1 MAEPRPE
8 RKIIIIP
15 AKKESP
21 QEQAKKRNLRVAAY
35 CRVSTG
41 DEEQLTS
48 YENQKAFYTEKIMK
62 NPDWTMVDIFADEG
76 ITGTSTCRRKQF
88 LRMIRQCRQGKIDMI
103 LAKSVSR
110 FARNTLDTISYTRE
124 LRGLGIAVIFE
135 EQNINSIYPESE
147 FLIALH
153 AAFAQ
158 SESES
163 ISANVRW
170 GKRQSI
176 KDGKVTFQYKTMLG
190 YKKGVDG
197 IVIAAVVFLCIPWE
211 SARIPFVIIALSH
224 FFIDW
229 IRVYVDKKH
238 EAPAAHFSSFVIDQV
253 LHIAII
259 YGSVRIFG
267 LDEQT
272 RNWLTDLA
280 LTFPVEQILRY
291 SLIFIIILDPASVFV
306 KKLSI
311 YVTGGTSG
319 GHKKAPPVGSVIG
332 KLERILTVILV
343 LCNQIG
349 AIGFVLTAKSLARYK
364 QLDDQS
370 FAEKYL
376 VGTLSSTT
384 IAIIA
389 ALLLK

>member
-1 MAEPRPE
+1 MFTSESL
-8 RKIIIIP
+8 KIVALICMLIDH
-15 AKKESP
+15 AGATLFP
-21 QEQAKKRNLRVAAY
+21 QCDILRSIG
-35 CRVSTG
+35 RVSFP
-41 DEEQLTS
+41 L
-48 YENQKAFYTEKIMK
+48 YAFLL
-62 NPDWTMVDIFADEG
+62 A
-76 ITGTSTCRRKQF
+76 
-88 LRMIRQCRQGKIDMI
+88 QG
-103 LAKSVSR
+103 
-110 FARNTLDTISYTRE
+110 
-124 LRGLGIAVIFE
+124 
-135 EQNINSIYPESE
+135 
-147 FLIALH
+147 
-153 AAFAQ
+153 
-158 SESES
+158 
-163 ISANVRW
+163 
-170 GKRQSI
+170 
-176 KDGKVTFQYKTMLG
+176 
-190 YKKGVDG
+190 
-197 IVIAAVVFLCIPWE
+197 C
-211 SARIPFVIIALSH
+211 
-224 FFIDW
+224 
-229 IRVYVDKKH
+229 KH
-238 EAPAAHFSSFVIDQV
+238 THSMDQV

-311 YVTGGTSG
+311 YVTGGTSD

-364 QLDDQS
+364 QLDNQS